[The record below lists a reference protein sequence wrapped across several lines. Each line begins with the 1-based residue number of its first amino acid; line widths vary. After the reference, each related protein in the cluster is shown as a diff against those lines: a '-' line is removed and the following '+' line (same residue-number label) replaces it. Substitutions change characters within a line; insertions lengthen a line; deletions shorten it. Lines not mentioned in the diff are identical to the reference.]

1 MNYLNKFLEVSKLVF
16 NSFVSNFII
25 WLHVITIVITMVLI
39 FEITQLAV
47 SVKEL
52 TVSMQKVQDVFKAYE
67 EMTVPLT
74 RNR

>member
-16 NSFVSNFII
+16 NSFLSNFLI